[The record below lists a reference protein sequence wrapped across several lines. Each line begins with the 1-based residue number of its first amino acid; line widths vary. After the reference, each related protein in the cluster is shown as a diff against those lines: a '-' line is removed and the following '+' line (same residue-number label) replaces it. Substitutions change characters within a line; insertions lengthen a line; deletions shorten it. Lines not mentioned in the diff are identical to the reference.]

1 MPQRRNFTPTLQRA
15 HGTSEHFIV
24 DFVGAHVVVEPV
36 FGLEGCVANL
46 ARVNDRLFADRVDLG
61 QVGLQLVFACGDLG
75 ADVTY
80 VLDAQVVL
88 DQVGV

>member
-15 HGTSEHFIV
+15 HGTSENFIV
-24 DFVGAHVVVEPV
+24 DFMGTHVIVEAV
-36 FGLEGCVANL
+36 FGLEGRVANL
-46 ARVNDRLFADRVDLG
+46 ARVSHRLFADRVDLS
-61 QVGLQLVFACGDLG
+61 QVCLQLVFACGDLG

-88 DQVGV
+88 DQMGV